1 LKRAKIEHLSEDSVQ
16 YIELKRAFFAAC
28 GQLLIMQRDEIS
40 EIENEDEA
48 VEVYQKQT
56 EEIFDFWENEAATFI
71 GLKK

>member
-1 LKRAKIEHLSEDSVQ
+1 
-16 YIELKRAFFAAC
+16 
-28 GQLLIMQRDEIS
+28 MQRDEIS